1 VRVAVIGLGDIARK
15 AYLPVL
21 GTLPEVELH
30 LVTRDDAALAD
41 LVARYRPVASSSS
54 VEAAIAAGVDAAFVH
69 AATVAHPQLVGALLD
84 AGIATFVDKPLTD
97 AYATAAAL
105 VEQAERSE
113 VSLMVGFNRRYAPAH
128 REAHAQQRDL
138 VVYQKHRPQMPP
150 EQPRRMVFDDFIHVA
165 DTLRFFCAGP
175 VEHEVISY
183 GGQADALEWVSV
195 LMAGDG
201 FSCFGSM
208 HRGSGAAEETLDVV
222 GGGRKTRVVDLG
234 EVVTFDGSEQL
245 RRRPGWASAPETRG
259 FSAMIGEFL
268 DSVRTGEVLSA
279 RDALETHALCE
290 RVVDVVAG
298 SSR

>member
-1 VRVAVIGLGDIARK
+1 LGDIARK

-21 GTLPEVELH
+21 AALPDVELH

-41 LVARYRPVASSSS
+41 LVARYRPVASSST
-54 VEAAIAAGVDAAFVH
+54 VEDAISDGVDAAFVH

-84 AGIATFVDKPLTD
+84 AGIPTFVDKPLTD

-105 VEQAERSE
+105 VDQAEAAE

-128 REAHAQQRDL
+128 LQAHAQQRDL
-138 VVYQKHRPQMPP
+138 VLYQKHRPKMPP
-150 EQPRRMVFDDFIHVA
+150 EQPRRMVFDDFVHVA

-175 VEHEVISY
+175 VEHEHISY
-183 GGQADALEWVSV
+183 GGQAGALEWVSV
-195 LMAGDG
+195 HLAGAG

-222 GGGRKTRVVDLG
+222 GGARKTRVVDLG
-234 EVVTFDGSEQL
+234 EVVAFDGGEVL

-259 FSAMIGEFL
+259 FTAMIDEFL
-268 DSVRTGEVLSA
+268 AAVRADEVLSA

-290 RVVDVVAG
+290 RVV
-298 SSR
+298 SSVTAVTAVTAVTG

>member
-1 VRVAVIGLGDIARK
+1 MRVAVVGLGDIARK

-30 LVTRDDAALAD
+30 LVTRNDEALAD
-41 LVARYRPVASSSS
+41 LVARYRPVASSST
-54 VEAAIAAGVDAAFVH
+54 VEDAIAAGVDAAFVH
-69 AATVAHPQLVGALLD
+69 AATVAHPELVGALID
-84 AGIATFVDKPLTD
+84 AGVPTFVDKPLTD
-97 AYATAAAL
+97 SYATSAAL

-128 REAHAQQRDL
+128 RQAYGQQRDL
-138 VVYQKHRPQMPP
+138 VVYQKHRPKMAP

-165 DTLRFFCAGP
+165 DTLRYFCAGP

-183 GGQADALEWVSV
+183 GGEPGALEWVSA
-195 LMAGDG
+195 LLAGAS

-234 EVVTFDGSEQL
+234 EMVSFDGTEQL

-259 FSAMIGEFL
+259 FSAMIDEFL
-268 DSVRTGEVLSA
+268 GAVRAGEVVSA

-290 RVVDVVAG
+290 RVVDAVTG
-298 SSR
+298 